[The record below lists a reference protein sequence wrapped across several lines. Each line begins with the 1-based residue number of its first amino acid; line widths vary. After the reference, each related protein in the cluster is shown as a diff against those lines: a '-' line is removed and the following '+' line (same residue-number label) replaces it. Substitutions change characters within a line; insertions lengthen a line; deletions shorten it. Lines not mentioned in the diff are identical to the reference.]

1 MFTAGGLSGWSNRVN
16 HNPRM
21 VTNSHSKWGVRLGTL
36 ALWAAAGASVV
47 FWGMRLSAPAA
58 GMAAPVALVA
68 PAAPD
73 AQALARVLGAVPA
86 APGAASAAPVASL
99 ASRFS
104 LIGVLSGRSSG
115 GGAALI
121 AVDGKPAKP
130 FRLGAEVD
138 EGLVLQALSPRQ
150 AQLGGSLDG
159 PATLTLDMPL
169 KN

>member
-1 MFTAGGLSGWSNRVN
+1 VN

-21 VTNSHSKWGVRLGTL
+21 VTNSHSRWGVRLGTL
-36 ALWAAAGASVV
+36 ALWAAASASVV
-47 FWGMRLSAPAA
+47 FWGMRLSAPVA
-58 GMAAPVALVA
+58 GVAAPGVRAA

-73 AQALARVLGAVPA
+73 AQALARVLGAVSA
-86 APGAASAAPVASL
+86 APGMAPAPPVAAL

-104 LIGVLSGRSSG
+104 LIGVLSGRRSG

-138 EGLVLQALSPRQ
+138 QGLMLQALGPRQ
-150 AQLGGSLDG
+150 VQLGERMGG
-159 PATLTLDMPL
+159 PTTLTLDMPF